1 LQRDHHNNFGALLS
15 MKRPEQ
21 KEAPLCRNCANSHYA
36 AELRGNQQIMEF
48 YIMTPLRI
56 DWHAL
61 HEILQLIADIIA
73 IIKGL
78 QR

>member
-1 LQRDHHNNFGALLS
+1 MRRLENKTPQCRD
-15 MKRPEQ
+15 
-21 KEAPLCRNCANSHYA
+21 CTNSHYS

-61 HEILQLIADIIA
+61 HEILQVIADIIA